1 MTGCV
6 ISNHLLPP
14 SFLGISVDA
23 VSQVLLALPQAARK
37 TLHSTALET
46 AAGYERALKL
56 RLLKINMQNAGLEI
70 KSPKQQ
76 GLQGAG
82 LGDAM
87 EIGEIAGVGGMAGG
101 RALRTRGKLGFGR

>member
-1 MTGCV
+1 
-6 ISNHLLPP
+6 
-14 SFLGISVDA
+14 
-23 VSQVLLALPQAARK
+23 
-37 TLHSTALET
+37 
-46 AAGYERALKL
+46 
-56 RLLKINMQNAGLEI
+56 MQNAGLEI